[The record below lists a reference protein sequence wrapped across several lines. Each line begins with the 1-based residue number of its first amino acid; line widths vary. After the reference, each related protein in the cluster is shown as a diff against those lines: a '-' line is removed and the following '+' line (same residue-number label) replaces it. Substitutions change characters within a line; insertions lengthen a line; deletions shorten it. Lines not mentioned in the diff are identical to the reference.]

1 MCPEIDLFGA
11 LRTALS
17 SPRAGWPCE
26 EERAGTLAAVDV
38 PPVVLRRLLPEP
50 GAVTAIEALEGLA
63 LADLAADHRPYVVL
77 NMVATAD
84 GAATVAHRTA
94 PISNP
99 ADRQLF
105 HELRA
110 HVDAVMVGAGTV
122 RTERYG
128 RLVRDPQRRARRV
141 DRGLAPDPLAVVVS
155 GRLTLAPD
163 LPLLADPHS
172 RVVVLTASAA
182 ELDECAAWVSYLR
195 PASGEKLD
203 LATMLTRLR
212 TEHGVRSVL
221 CEGGPTLNASLLPAG
236 LVDELFLAIAPALAG
251 SAGAL
256 SIVDRAPL
264 AEPVGLDLIWLLE
277 SESQLFARYALR
289 RPPG

>member
-1 MCPEIDLFGA
+1 M
-11 LRTALS
+11 TA
-17 SPRAGWPCE
+17 
-26 EERAGTLAAVDV
+26 V
-38 PPVVLRRLLPEP
+38 PLRRLLPEP
-50 GAVTAIEALEGLA
+50 GTVTAIEALEGLG
-63 LADLAADHRPYVVL
+63 LADRALDHRPYVVL

-84 GAATVAHRTA
+84 GMATVANRTA

-110 HVDAVMVGAGTV
+110 HVDAVLVGAGTV
-122 RTERYG
+122 RTERYR
-128 RLVRDPQRRARRV
+128 RLVRDPARRERRV
-141 DRGLAPDPLAVVVS
+141 ARGLAPDPLAVIVS
-155 GRLTLAPD
+155 GRLTLTPD

-182 ELDECAAWVSYLR
+182 ELDECAAQVSYLR
-195 PASGEKLD
+195 PAPDEELD
-203 LATMLTRLR
+203 LAMMLARLR

-236 LVDELFLAIAPALAG
+236 LVDELFLAIAPVLAG
-251 SAGAL
+251 SAGSL
-256 SIVDRAPL
+256 SILDRAPL
-264 AEPVGLDLIWLLE
+264 VEPVDLDLIWLLE

-289 RPPG
+289 RLPG

>member
-1 MCPEIDLFGA
+1 VTD
-11 LRTALS
+11 
-17 SPRAGWPCE
+17 
-26 EERAGTLAAVDV
+26 
-38 PPVVLRRLLPEP
+38 VVLRRLLPQP
-50 GAVTAIEALEGLA
+50 GTVTAIEALEGLS
-63 LADLAADHRPYVVL
+63 LADSAPDHRPYLVL

-84 GAATVAHRTA
+84 GAAAVAHRTA

-122 RTERYG
+122 CTERYG

-141 DRGLAPDPLAVVVS
+141 VRGLAPDPLAIVVS
-155 GRLTLAPD
+155 RRLTVTAD

-182 ELDECAAWVSYLR
+182 ELAGCAADVSYLR
-195 PASGEKLD
+195 SPPGEEVNLPAL
-203 LATMLTRLR
+203 LTRLR
-212 TEHGVRSVL
+212 IEHNVRSVL
-221 CEGGPTLNASLLPAG
+221 CEGGPHLNASLLPAG
-236 LVDELFLAIAPALAG
+236 LVDELFLSIAPALAG
-251 SAGAL
+251 SAGSL

-264 AEPVGLDLIWLLE
+264 AEPVGLELEWLLE
-277 SESQLFARYALR
+277 AQGQLFARYTLQHSGD
-289 RPPG
+289 PSE